1 MPEERLQKIL
11 AKAGIASRRN
21 AEELIRQGK
30 VTVDG
35 KVVTEMG
42 CRVDPDIQVVAFEGR
57 PLSLEEEKIYLLLNK
72 PRGYV
77 TTLHD
82 PQGRPIVTSLLTG
95 ITSRVFPVGRL
106 DFDTEGALILTNDGD
121 FAESI
126 LHPRFEIE
134 RTYQAEVRGLPTP
147 GKIRMLKEG
156 FELEGKKTWPAKV
169 RVIAKEPTTTT
180 MEITIHE
187 GRKRQVRMMF
197 AAIGHRVLALKRIAY
212 GGLRL
217 GGLPT
222 GKYRRLTPAD
232 LALIFSQKKSSLQL
246 DT

>member
-11 AKAGIASRRN
+11 AKAGLASRRN

-42 CRVDPDIQVVAFEGR
+42 CKVDPSTQVIAFEGR
-57 PLSLEEEKIYLLLNK
+57 TVSLEEEKIYLLLNK

-82 PQGRPIVTSLLTG
+82 PQGRPIVSSLLTG

-121 FAESI
+121 FAERI
-126 LHPRFEIE
+126 LHPRFEIK

-147 GKIRMLKEG
+147 EKIRLLEEG
-156 FELEGKKTWPAKV
+156 VELEGKKTWPATV
-169 RVIAKEPTTTT
+169 RIVAKTATTTT
-180 MEITIHE
+180 LEITIHE
-187 GRKRQVRMMF
+187 GRKRQVRLMCQ
-197 AAIGHRVLALKRIAY
+197 AIGHRVFALKRIAY

-217 GGLPT
+217 DALPI

-232 LALIFSQKKSSLQL
+232 LAQIFS
-246 DT
+246 

>member
-11 AKAGIASRRN
+11 AKAGLASRRN

-35 KVVTEMG
+35 RVITEMG
-42 CRVDPDIQVVAFEGR
+42 FRVDPDKQEIAFEGR
-57 PLSLEEEKIYLLLNK
+57 PLRLKEEKIYLLLNK

-82 PQGRPIVTSLLTG
+82 PQGRPIVSSLLAG

-121 FAESI
+121 FAQRI

-134 RTYQAEVRGLPTP
+134 RTYQATVRGLPARE
-147 GKIRMLKEG
+147 KIRLLEEG
-156 FELEGKKTWPAKV
+156 FELEGQKTWPARV
-169 RVIAKEPTTTT
+169 RIVAREPATTTL
-180 MEITIHE
+180 EITIHE
-187 GRKRQVRMMF
+187 GRKRQVRKMF
-197 AAIGHRVLALKRIAY
+197 QAIGHRVLALKRIAY

-217 GGLPT
+217 GALPA
-222 GKYRRLTPAD
+222 GQYRRLTPAD
-232 LALIFSQKKSSLQL
+232 LALIFS
-246 DT
+246 

>member
-1 MPEERLQKIL
+1 
-11 AKAGIASRRN
+11 
-21 AEELIRQGK
+21 
-30 VTVDG
+30 
-35 KVVTEMG
+35 
-42 CRVDPDIQVVAFEGR
+42 
-57 PLSLEEEKIYLLLNK
+57 LEEEKIYLLLNK

>member
-42 CRVDPDIQVVAFEGR
+42 CRVDPDRQVVAFEGR
-57 PLSLEEEKIYLLLNK
+57 PLSREEEKIYLLLNK

-77 TTLHD
+77 TTLSD
-82 PQGRPIVTSLLTG
+82 PQGRPIVSSLLTG

-134 RTYQAEVRGLPTP
+134 RTYQAKVRGLPTRE
-147 GKIRMLKEG
+147 KIRLLEEG
-156 FELEGKKTWPAKV
+156 LELEGRKTWPA
-169 RVIAKEPTTTT
+169 RVSIIFTEPATTTV
-180 MEITIHE
+180 EITIHE

-222 GKYRRLTPAD
+222 GKYRHLSRAD
-232 LALIFSQKKSSLQL
+232 LALIFSQKNPLYN
-246 DT
+246 

>member
-11 AKAGIASRRN
+11 AKAGLASRRN

-42 CRVDPDIQVVAFEGR
+42 CRVDPDKQVVAFEGL
-57 PLSLEEEKIYLLLNK
+57 PLRQEEEKVYLLLNK

-82 PQGRPIVTSLLTG
+82 PQGRPIVSSLLKG

-121 FAESI
+121 FAERI

-134 RTYQAEVRGLPTP
+134 RTYQAKVRGLPSRE
-147 GKIRMLKEG
+147 KIHLLEEG
-156 FELEGKKTWPAKV
+156 LELEGKKTWPARV
-169 RVIAKEPTTTT
+169 RIIAREPAATTL
-180 MEITIHE
+180 EITIHE
-187 GRKRQVRMMF
+187 GRKRQVRLMF
-197 AAIGHRVLALKRIAY
+197 QAIGHRVLELKRIAY
-212 GGLRL
+212 GGLKL
-217 GGLPT
+217 GALPT
-222 GKYRRLTPAD
+222 GQYRRLTPAD
-232 LALIFSQKKSSLQL
+232 LAFIFS
-246 DT
+246 

>member
-42 CRVDPDIQVVAFEGR
+42 CRVDPDKQRVAFEGR
-57 PLSLEEEKIYLLLNK
+57 PLRLEEEKIYILLNK

-77 TTLHD
+77 TTLSD
-82 PQGRPIVTSLLTG
+82 PQGRPIVSSLLTG

-121 FAESI
+121 FAERI

-134 RTYQAEVRGLPTP
+134 RTYQAEVRGQPAP
-147 GKIRMLKEG
+147 EKIRALKEG
-156 FELEGKKTWPAKV
+156 IELEGKKTWPAKV
-169 RVIAKEPTTTT
+169 HIIAEEKATTTL
-180 MEITIHE
+180 EITIHE

-212 GGLRL
+212 GGLQL
-217 GGLPT
+217 GTLPT
-222 GKYRRLTPAD
+222 GKYRRLTPTD
-232 LALIFSQKKSSLQL
+232 LALISS
-246 DT
+246 

>member
-11 AKAGIASRRN
+11 AKAGLASRRN

-42 CRVDPDIQVVAFEGR
+42 FRVDPDIQVVAFEGCPVR
-57 PLSLEEEKIYLLLNK
+57 LEEEKIYLLLNK

-82 PQGRPIVTSLLTG
+82 PQGRPIVSSLLTG

-121 FAESI
+121 FAQRI

-134 RTYQAEVRGLPTP
+134 RTYQAEVRGLP
-147 GKIRMLKEG
+147 GREKIRLLEEG
-156 FELEGKKTWPAKV
+156 IEIEGQKTWPA
-169 RVIAKEPTTTT
+169 RVSIVAQEPATTTL
-180 MEITIHE
+180 EITIHE
-187 GRKRQVRMMF
+187 GRKRQVRKMF
-197 AAIGHRVLALKRIAY
+197 QAIGHRVLALKRIAY
-212 GGLRL
+212 GGLQL

-222 GKYRRLTPAD
+222 GQYRQLTPAD
-232 LALIFSQKKSSLQL
+232 LALIFS
-246 DT
+246 

>member
-11 AKAGIASRRN
+11 AKAGLASRRN

-42 CRVDPDIQVVAFEGR
+42 VRVDPDRQVVAFEGC
-57 PLSLEEEKIYLLLNK
+57 PLGLEEEKIYLLLNK

-82 PQGRPIVTSLLTG
+82 PQGRPIVSSLLTG

-121 FAESI
+121 FAERI

-134 RTYQAEVRGLPTP
+134 RTYQAEVRGLPTSE
-147 GKIRMLKEG
+147 KIRLLEEG
-156 FELEGKKTWPAKV
+156 FDLEGKKTWPAKV
-169 RVIAKEPTTTT
+169 RIIAREPATTTL
-180 MEITIHE
+180 EITIHE
-187 GRKRQVRMMF
+187 GRKRQVRKMF
-197 AAIGHRVLALKRIAY
+197 EAIGHRVLALKRIAY

-217 GGLPT
+217 GALPT

-232 LALIFSQKKSSLQL
+232 LALIVS
-246 DT
+246 

>member
-1 MPEERLQKIL
+1 
-11 AKAGIASRRN
+11 
-21 AEELIRQGK
+21 
-30 VTVDG
+30 
-35 KVVTEMG
+35 MG
-42 CRVDPDIQVVAFEGR
+42 
-57 PLSLEEEKIYLLLNK
+57 EEKIYLLLNK

-82 PQGRPIVTSLLTG
+82 PQGRPIVSSLLTG

-121 FAESI
+121 FAERI

-134 RTYQAEVRGLPTP
+134 RTYQAEVRGLPSRD
-147 GKIRMLKEG
+147 KIRLLEEG
-156 FELEGKKTWPAKV
+156 LEIEGKKTWPAEV
-169 RVIAKEPTTTT
+169 RIIAKEPTTTT
-180 MEITIHE
+180 LEITIHE

-197 AAIGHRVLALKRIAY
+197 QAIGHRVLSLKRIAY

-217 GGLPT
+217 GALPT
-222 GKYRRLTPAD
+222 GKYRRLSPTD

-246 DT
+246 NT

>member
-42 CRVDPDIQVVAFEGR
+42 CRVDPDRQIVAFEGR
-57 PLSLEEEKIYLLLNK
+57 PLRQEEEKIYLLLNK

-82 PQGRPIVTSLLTG
+82 PQGRPIVTSLLTD

-106 DFDTEGALILTNDGD
+106 DFDTEGALIMTNDGD
-121 FAESI
+121 FAERI
-126 LHPRFEIE
+126 LHP
-134 RTYQAEVRGLPTP
+134 
-147 GKIRMLKEG
+147 
-156 FELEGKKTWPAKV
+156 
-169 RVIAKEPTTTT
+169 
-180 MEITIHE
+180 
-187 GRKRQVRMMF
+187 
-197 AAIGHRVLALKRIAY
+197 ALK
-212 GGLRL
+212 
-217 GGLPT
+217 
-222 GKYRRLTPAD
+222 
-232 LALIFSQKKSSLQL
+232 
-246 DT
+246 

>member
-11 AKAGIASRRN
+11 AKAGLASRRN

-35 KVVTEMG
+35 KVITEMG
-42 CRVDPDIQVVAFEGR
+42 CRVDPARQVVAFEGR
-57 PLSLEEEKIYLLLNK
+57 PLSLGEEKIYLLLNK

-82 PQGRPIVTSLLTG
+82 PQGRPIVSSLLTG

-121 FAESI
+121 FAERI

-147 GKIRMLKEG
+147 EKIRLLEEG
-156 FELEGKKTWPAKV
+156 LELEGKKTWPA
-169 RVIAKEPTTTT
+169 RVKIIARQPGSTIL
-180 MEITIHE
+180 EITIHE
-187 GRKRQVRMMF
+187 GRKRQVRLMF
-197 AAIGHRVLALKRIAY
+197 KAIEHRVLTLKRIAY

-217 GGLPT
+217 GALPT
-222 GKYRRLTPAD
+222 GHYRRLTPAD
-232 LALIFSQKKSSLQL
+232 LELIVS
-246 DT
+246 

>member
-35 KVVTEMG
+35 TVITEMG
-42 CRVDPDIQVVAFEGR
+42 CRVDPDRQVVAFEGR
-57 PLSLEEEKIYLLLNK
+57 PLRREEEKIYLLLNK

-82 PQGRPIVTSLLTG
+82 PQGRPIVSALLTG

-121 FAESI
+121 FAERI

-134 RTYQAEVRGLPTP
+134 RTYQATVRGLPTP
-147 GKIRMLKEG
+147 EKIRELEEG
-156 FELEGKKTWPAKV
+156 VELEGKKTWPAKV
-169 RVIAKEPTTTT
+169 HIIAEEPTTSTL
-180 MEITIHE
+180 EITIHE
-187 GRKRQVRMMF
+187 GRKRQVRKMF
-197 AAIGHRVLALKRIAY
+197 EAIGHRVLALKRIAY

-217 GGLPT
+217 GALPT

-232 LALIFSQKKSSLQL
+232 LALISS
-246 DT
+246 

>member
-1 MPEERLQKIL
+1 MPAERLQKIL

-42 CRVDPDIQVVAFEGR
+42 CRVDPDRQVVSFEGR
-57 PLSLEEEKIYLLLNK
+57 PLRLEEEKVYLLLNK

-82 PQGRPIVTSLLTG
+82 PQGRPIVSSLLTG
-95 ITSRVFPVGRL
+95 IASRVFPVGRL

-121 FAESI
+121 FAERI

-134 RTYQAEVRGLPTP
+134 RTYQATVGGLPTHE
-147 GKIRMLKEG
+147 KIRLLEEG
-156 FELEGKKTWPAKV
+156 LELEGKKTWPAKV
-169 RVIAKEPTTTT
+169 HILAEEATTTT
-180 MEITIHE
+180 LEITIHE
-187 GRKRQVRMMF
+187 GRKRQVRKMF
-197 AAIGHRVLALKRIAY
+197 EAIGHRVLALKRIAY

-217 GGLPT
+217 GALPS

-232 LALIFSQKKSSLQL
+232 LALISS
-246 DT
+246 

>member
-42 CRVDPDIQVVAFEGR
+42 CRVDPEKQVVAFEGR
-57 PLSLEEEKIYLLLNK
+57 PLRQEEEKIYLLLNK

-106 DFDTEGALILTNDGD
+106 DFDTEGALIMTNDGD
-121 FAESI
+121 FAERI

-134 RTYQAEVRGLPTP
+134 RTYQATVRGLPP
-147 GKIRMLKEG
+147 PEKIRLLEEG
-156 FELEGKKTWPAKV
+156 LELEGKKTWPAKV
-169 RVIAKEPTTTT
+169 EIISREPETTTL
-180 MEITIHE
+180 EITIHE

-197 AAIGHRVLALKRIAY
+197 QAIGHRVLALKRIAY
-212 GGLRL
+212 GGLPL
-217 GGLPT
+217 GGLPA

-232 LALIFSQKKSSLQL
+232 LALIFS
-246 DT
+246 

>member
-11 AKAGIASRRN
+11 AKAGLASRRN

-35 KVVTEMG
+35 KVVTGMG
-42 CRVDPDIQVVAFEGR
+42 CKVDPSTQVVALEGR
-57 PLSLEEEKIYLLLNK
+57 IVSPEEKKIYLLLNK

-77 TTLHD
+77 TTLND
-82 PQGRPIVTSLLTG
+82 PQGRPIVSSLLTG

-121 FAESI
+121 FAERI
-126 LHPRFEIE
+126 LHPRFEIK

-147 GKIRMLKEG
+147 EKIRLLAEG
-156 FELEGKKTWPAKV
+156 VELEGKKTWPATV
-169 RVIAKEPTTTT
+169 RIVAKAATTTT
-180 MEITIHE
+180 LEITIHE
-187 GRKRQVRMMF
+187 GRKRQVRLMCQ
-197 AAIGHRVLALKRIAY
+197 AIGHRVLALKRLAY

-217 GGLPT
+217 DALPT

-232 LALIFSQKKSSLQL
+232 LAQIFS
-246 DT
+246 

>member
-11 AKAGIASRRN
+11 AKAGLASRRN

-42 CRVDPDIQVVAFEGR
+42 VRVDPEKQVVAFEGR
-57 PLSLEEEKIYLLLNK
+57 PLRQEEEKIYLLLNK

-77 TTLHD
+77 TTLND
-82 PQGRPIVTSLLTG
+82 PQGRPIVTSLLSG

-121 FAESI
+121 FAERI
-126 LHPRFEIE
+126 LHPRFEIQ

-147 GKIRMLKEG
+147 EKIRLLEEG
-156 FELEGKKTWPAKV
+156 VELEGKKTWPATV
-169 RVIAKEPTTTT
+169 RIVAKTATTTT
-180 MEITIHE
+180 LEITIHE
-187 GRKRQVRMMF
+187 GRKRQVRLMCQ
-197 AAIGHRVLALKRIAY
+197 AIGHRVFALKRIAY

-217 GGLPT
+217 DALPI

-232 LALIFSQKKSSLQL
+232 LAQIFS
-246 DT
+246 

>member
-11 AKAGIASRRN
+11 AQAGLASRRN

-42 CRVDPDIQVVAFEGR
+42 VRVDPEKQVVAFEGR
-57 PLSLEEEKIYLLLNK
+57 PLRQEEEKIYLLLNK

-77 TTLHD
+77 TALSD

-121 FAESI
+121 FAERI

-147 GKIRMLKEG
+147 EKIRLLEEG

-169 RVIAKEPTTTT
+169 GIIAREQATTTL
-180 MEITIHE
+180 EITIHE
-187 GRKRQVRMMF
+187 GRKRQVRKMF

-217 GGLPT
+217 DALPS

-232 LALIFSQKKSSLQL
+232 LALILS
-246 DT
+246 

>member
-11 AKAGIASRRN
+11 AQAGLASRRN

-42 CRVDPDIQVVAFEGR
+42 VRVDPEKQVVAFEGR
-57 PLSLEEEKIYLLLNK
+57 PLRQEEEKIYLLLNK

-77 TTLHD
+77 TTLND
-82 PQGRPIVTSLLTG
+82 PQGRPIVTSLLSG

-121 FAESI
+121 FAERI

-147 GKIRMLKEG
+147 EKIRLLEEG

-169 RVIAKEPTTTT
+169 RIIAREAATTTL
-180 MEITIHE
+180 EITIHE
-187 GRKRQVRMMF
+187 GRKRQVRKMF
-197 AAIGHRVLALKRIAY
+197 EAIGHRVLALKRIAY

-217 GGLPT
+217 GALPT

-232 LALIFSQKKSSLQL
+232 LVLILS
-246 DT
+246 

>member
-42 CRVDPDIQVVAFEGR
+42 CRVDPEKQVVAFEGR
-57 PLSLEEEKIYLLLNK
+57 PLRQEEEKIYLLLNK

-106 DFDTEGALILTNDGD
+106 DFDTEGALIMTNDGD
-121 FAESI
+121 FAERI

-147 GKIRMLKEG
+147 EKIRLLEEG
-156 FELEGKKTWPAKV
+156 LELEGKKTWPAKV
-169 RVIAKEPTTTT
+169 SIISREPATTTL
-180 MEITIHE
+180 EITIHE

-197 AAIGHRVLALKRIAY
+197 QAIGHRVLALKRIAY

-217 GGLPT
+217 GGLPA

-232 LALIFSQKKSSLQL
+232 LALIFS
-246 DT
+246 